1 MIELPIREDLKG
13 KSPYGAPQLNTPV
26 RLNTNE
32 NPYPP
37 SDDLAREIGEEAAR
51 LAVTLNRYPDRD
63 AVQLRTDLA
72 AYASRATGVPVTHDN
87 VWAANGSNEVMH
99 QLLEHRWYLAER
111 AGHDVPIGD
120 ALAAIASDTPRG
132 LLPVQLG

>member
-63 AVQLRTDLA
+63 AVPVSYTHLRSPRDRTR
-72 AYASRATGVPVTHDN
+72 SRMPSSA
-87 VWAANGSNEVMH
+87 
-99 QLLEHRWYLAER
+99 
-111 AGHDVPIGD
+111 
-120 ALAAIASDTPRG
+120 
-132 LLPVQLG
+132 